1 MSERQ
6 TARYEISQ
14 HMMGDIAADLAAR
27 ASWADLE
34 DQYGIPAASLKRA
47 YLRKSAETYRTT
59 SQEG

>member
-14 HMMGDIAADLAAR
+14 DMMNDIADELNKGVTF
-27 ASWADLE
+27 ASLE

-47 YLRKSAETYRTT
+47 YLRKSREVYGLRPAK
-59 SQEG
+59 